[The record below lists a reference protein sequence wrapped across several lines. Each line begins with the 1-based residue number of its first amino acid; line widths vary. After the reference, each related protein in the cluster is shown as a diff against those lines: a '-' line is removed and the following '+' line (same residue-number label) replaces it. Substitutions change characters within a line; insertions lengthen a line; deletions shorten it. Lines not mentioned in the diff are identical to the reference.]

1 MSLQV
6 WKLRTSS
13 TLKRTARDKEGSLL
27 KTRRSTHPQPL
38 SNNNRARL
46 TASSKDTRRTA
57 RPPRRRHPT
66 TLRRVRQHA
75 THCWCHG
82 SCCSSRRLL
91 LVVMSRRWLHWYL
104 PSRTVAPL
112 SAPASFSGVATSSSV
127 WSATSWPVSMIAY
140 CSAGAASDLKCP
152 NLALHGLYGLVG
164 IRTGKLTSVQ
174 LTHINLSSTT
184 NLRLSSN

>member
-1 MSLQV
+1 MSLQI

-46 TASSKDTRRTA
+46 TASSKDTRRMA

-66 TLRRVRQHA
+66 TLRRLDQGTVVGTA
-75 THCWCHG
+75 TRNPRCWCHG

-91 LVVMSRRWLHWYL
+91 LVEMSRRWLHWYL

-112 SAPASFSGVATSSSV
+112 SAPASFSGVATSFSV
-127 WSATSWPVSMIAY
+127 WSATTWPVSMIAY

-152 NLALHGLYGLVG
+152 NLAPHGLYGLVG
-164 IRTGKLTSVQ
+164 IRTG
-174 LTHINLSSTT
+174 N
-184 NLRLSSN
+184 